1 MKRVF
6 IFIIW
11 IVSVV
16 ALNGQTEKKI
26 TILHTND
33 LHSHVIGFGPESAYT
48 PLTINDDKTVG
59 GFARIAAIIKAEK
72 ETNTGTT
79 LVIDAGD
86 FLMGTLFASLEKE
99 TGFQLRLMKSMGYDV
114 TCLGN
119 HEFDYGTEWLADVI
133 NASRRTGEIPSV
145 LIGNAMFD
153 SKDERD
159 KSLEKLYT
167 DNIIYRKLIMTK
179 DGIKFGF
186 FSILGKDAVKDSP
199 HAAPVTFEKQSS
211 FAKKM
216 VKELH
221 ANKCDIIICISHS
234 GVTREK
240 NGVWGGEDVEL
251 AKKVKGIDLI
261 IGGHTHTMID
271 QPIVINGVPI
281 VQAGE
286 YGQFVGRLSLT
297 YSNGNLK
304 VDGYKLI
311 PVDDKIM
318 GDNKINQLIAEQKDR
333 ITAEILKPLGMNYDK
348 PVAEADF
355 ILEGNETG
363 DFMASNLGPLIADAI
378 YFYVNK
384 HNSRGT
390 DVSMVAA
397 GVIRDRITPGILTAP
412 DIFRVMSLGSGKDNV
427 PGYALSRMYVTG
439 HELKSILEILQVAYK
454 SSPDDYCYYSGIRV
468 EYNPDGGLLKK
479 IKKIEIVHSDGKLTN
494 VDYSKKN
501 KALYS
506 VTANS
511 YMLEFMGIIKKMSFG
526 LINVVPKDESGN
538 KIKDINSLVI
548 DMDENREGV
557 QEGKEWLALCEFLSS
572 MKDTNG
578 KGIPCIDRK
587 YAVPVKC
594 FLPVNAR

>member
-6 IFIIW
+6 IFFIW
-11 IVSVV
+11 ITSVV

-33 LHSHVIGFGPESAYT
+33 LHSHIIGFGPESAYT

-59 GFARIAAIIKAEK
+59 GFARIASIIKSEK
-72 ETNTGTT
+72 ETNSGTT

-86 FLMGTLFASLEKE
+86 FLMGTLFAGLEKS
-99 TGFQLRLMKSMGYDV
+99 TGFQLRLMKSMGYDI

-133 NASRRTGEIPSV
+133 NVSHSNGEIPSV
-145 LIGNAMFD
+145 LIGNARFD
-153 SKDERD
+153 SKDDRD
-159 KSLEKLYT
+159 KALEKLYT
-167 DNIIYRKLIMTK
+167 DNIISRKLIMTK

-186 FSILGKDAVKDSP
+186 FSILGKDAVNDSP
-199 HAAPVTFEKQSS
+199 HAAPVTFEKQFS

-240 NGVWGGEDVEL
+240 NGEWGGEDVEL
-251 AKKVKGIDLI
+251 ARKVKGINLI
-261 IGGHTHTMID
+261 VGGHTHTLID
-271 QPIVINGVPI
+271 QLLIVNGVPI
-281 VQAGE
+281 IQAGE
-286 YGQFVGRLSLT
+286 YGQFVGRLSLS

-311 PVDDKIM
+311 PVDDKIL
-318 GDNKINQLIAEQKDR
+318 GDNRINQLIAEQKDK
-333 ITAEILKPLGMNYDK
+333 ITTEILKPLGMNYDK
-348 PVAEADF
+348 PIAEADF
-355 ILEGNETG
+355 VLEGNDSG
-363 DFMASNLGPLIADAI
+363 DFLASNLGPLIADAI
-378 YFYVNK
+378 HFYVNK
-384 HNSRGT
+384 HNARGT

-397 GVIRDRITPGILTAP
+397 GVIRDKITPGILTAP
-412 DIFRVMSLGSGKDNV
+412 DIFRVMSLGSGKDNI

-454 SSPDDYCYYSGIRV
+454 SSPDNYCYYSGIRV
-468 EYNPDGGLLKK
+468 EYNPEGGLLKK
-479 IKKIEIVHSDGKLTN
+479 IKKIDIVHSDGKLTN
-494 VDYSKKN
+494 VDCSKKN
-501 KALYS
+501 KLLYS

-538 KIKDINSLVI
+538 KIKDMNSLVM
-548 DMDENREGV
+548 DMDANRDGV
-557 QEGKEWLALCEFLSS
+557 QEGKEWLALCEYLGS
-572 MKDTNG
+572 MKDTKGN
-578 KGIPCIDRK
+578 GIPSIDRK
-587 YAVPVKC
+587 YAVPIKC
-594 FLPVNAR
+594 FLPVKAR

>member
-11 IVSVV
+11 ILSVV

-99 TGFQLRLMKSMGYDV
+99 TGFQLRLMKLMGYDV

-133 NASRRTGEIPSV
+133 NASRSTGEIPSV

-159 KSLEKLYT
+159 KALEKLYT
-167 DNIIYRKLIMTK
+167 DNIIGRKLIMTK

-216 VKELH
+216 VKELL

-240 NGVWGGEDVEL
+240 NGEWGGEDVEL
-251 AKKVKGIDLI
+251 AKQVKGIDLI
-261 IGGHTHTMID
+261 IGGHTHTRID

-318 GDNKINQLIAEQKDR
+318 GDNKINQLISEQKDR

-397 GVIRDRITPGILTAP
+397 GVIRDRITPGMLTAP

-494 VDYSKKN
+494 VDFSKKN

-548 DMDENREGV
+548 DMDENRDGV
-557 QEGKEWLALCEFLSS
+557 QEGKEWLALCEFLGS

-578 KGIPCIDRK
+578 KGIPRIDRK
-587 YAVPVKC
+587 YAVPIKC
-594 FLPVNAR
+594 FLPVKAR